1 LYLKRA
7 LFGKNGYLE
16 WCACELPKGKCSSL
30 QQQFQKKNKEE
41 WRRHTRSP
49 PLNFSS
55 AGVLFM
61 T

>member
-7 LFGKNGYLE
+7 LFGKDGYLE
-16 WCACELPKGKCSSL
+16 WCACELPKGHALACNSNFPKK
-30 QQQFQKKNKEE
+30 KKNEE
-41 WRRHTRSP
+41 EDMHRTP
-49 PLNFSS
+49 QNFSS